1 MDHLRALV
9 THFKEKHPDLPF
21 PRPSAE
27 LFTHIQTTLLPNVLA
42 VVQKDNALFKGY
54 GAAQI
59 FPGVAIETIWDSSD
73 ESWKKL
79 HMALLYSLMQGDPKE
94 KISKIIEAVK
104 TMLPGAGGA
113 HDEIL
118 KILENEETE
127 SSLMEMFELVVNTRL
142 ASVVGD
148 LMSSINLDDLNID
161 FENPEHLLAALQ
173 NPEQSELVQTIM
185 KRAQELLQEKISTGK
200 IDQREL
206 VREIE
211 TLRAK
216 FQSTFGKY
224 MNEMVVGAQ
233 GNTTGTDAKTIMSN
247 SPDARRARMLA
258 RLQKKQREK
267 SRK

>member
-1 MDHLRALV
+1 
-9 THFKEKHPDLPF
+9 
-21 PRPSAE
+21 
-27 LFTHIQTTLLPNVLA
+27 
-42 VVQKDNALFKGY
+42 
-54 GAAQI
+54 
-59 FPGVAIETIWDSSD
+59 
-73 ESWKKL
+73 
-79 HMALLYSLMQGDPKE
+79 
-94 KISKIIEAVK
+94 
-104 TMLPGAGGA
+104 
-113 HDEIL
+113 
-118 KILENEETE
+118 
-127 SSLMEMFELVVNTRL
+127 
-142 ASVVGD
+142 
-148 LMSSINLDDLNID
+148 
-161 FENPEHLLAALQ
+161 
-173 NPEQSELVQTIM
+173 M
-185 KRAQELLQEKISTGK
+185 KRAQEVLQEKVSTGK